1 MKNIII
7 FIIIGLIVLYGIY
20 NLYKFFIKGESSC
33 SCGDKKSSE
42 KASCGGNCHCG
53 HEKK

>member
-20 NLYKFFIKGESSC
+20 NLYKFFIKGESLC
-33 SCGDKKSSE
+33 SCGDKKSFE
-42 KASCGGNCHCG
+42 KDSCVGNCHCG